1 MEPEGIDFKEVTK
14 VSDEV
19 TEVLMYTP
27 GEFWVKQIVRPKYKA
42 KKETQDL
49 RTVFYQHPIL
59 PSILPGCMAG
69 NPCKSPVLLKRS
81 SIPQFSAVGLCLSFV
96 IVSWG
101 SAWVAV
107 FLIPLQLY
115 CRLFGLGRG

>member
-1 MEPEGIDFKEVTK
+1 MELLRRTFLIGESVGLKHIARSYKLPDNLRRERLVLEPEGIDFNEVTK

-49 RTVFYQHPIL
+49 RTIFYQHPTPHL
-59 PSILPGCMAG
+59 YTSVKPSFQ
-69 NPCKSPVLLKRS
+69 RH
-81 SIPQFSAVGLCLSFV
+81 
-96 IVSWG
+96 
-101 SAWVAV
+101 
-107 FLIPLQLY
+107 
-115 CRLFGLGRG
+115 